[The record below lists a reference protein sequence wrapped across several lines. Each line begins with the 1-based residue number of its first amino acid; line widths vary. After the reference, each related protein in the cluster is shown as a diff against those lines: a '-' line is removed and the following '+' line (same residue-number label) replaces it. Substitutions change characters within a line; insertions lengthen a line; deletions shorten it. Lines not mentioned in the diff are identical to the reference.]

1 MKPKDI
7 EIAEGDDY
15 LIEEAMYHGMNYE
28 YTLVGERKL
37 GVREPMKRNVG
48 DKVGVKIKAI
58 TKLED

>member
-28 YTLVGERKL
+28 YKLKGKRELV
-37 GVREPMKRNVG
+37 VRESIKRNVG
-48 DKVGVKIKAI
+48 DKVGVKIKTI

>member
-28 YTLVGERKL
+28 YKLKGERDL
-37 GVREPMKRNVG
+37 VVRESMKRNVG